1 MIFLLSGACLPSVK
15 GLETR
20 QTSLFADF
28 YTKKDTGK
36 RTSALDKSQQKK
48 PLQIARH
55 GKQFGVWRSRVT
67 TLSWQESFT
76 ECPLKDTRQSFE
88 GFLAVFFP
96 HKGRACR

>member
-28 YTKKDTGK
+28 YTKNTRVKE
-36 RTSALDKSQQKK
+36 QVHPINHNKK

-67 TLSWQESFT
+67 TLSWQEAFT

>member
-48 PLQIARH
+48 
-55 GKQFGVWRSRVT
+55 SST
-67 TLSWQESFT
+67 NSSSWQTIRSMA
-76 ECPLKDTRQSFE
+76 
-88 GFLAVFFP
+88 LAGDDAVMA
-96 HKGRACR
+96 GGLY